1 MLQQV
6 SLFISVHGA
15 FLDLLKA
22 YLGCVICCCNRFHY
36 SLVRTAR
43 FWTFW
48 KHTWVVLSVTASL
61 QQVSF
66 NINQTSQWLHTH
78 WRWRC
83 GLLSLEMSI
92 SQNYGKRCRCLP
104 RFIQILKQSWNKDYI
119 YLLWIHISKD
129 FFFNSQVFIK
139 RWYSKMYSD
148 ITHCQSYLIQIQILF
163 KVGV

>member
-1 MLQQV
+1 MTILCFKV
-6 SLFISVHGA
+6 KLSTISFCTCDANFQNIEIKTYLSNLVRTRR
-15 FLDLLKA
+15 FWDNLLKA
-22 YLGCVICCCNRFHY
+22 YLGCVICSCNRFH
-36 SLVRTAR
+36 SLVRTTR

-66 NINQTSQWLHTH
+66 NINQTSQRLHTH

-83 GLLSLEMSI
+83 GPLSLEMSI
-92 SQNYGKRCRCLP
+92 SQNYGKHCRCLP

-129 FFFNSQVFIK
+129 F
-139 RWYSKMYSD
+139 
-148 ITHCQSYLIQIQILF
+148 
-163 KVGV
+163 